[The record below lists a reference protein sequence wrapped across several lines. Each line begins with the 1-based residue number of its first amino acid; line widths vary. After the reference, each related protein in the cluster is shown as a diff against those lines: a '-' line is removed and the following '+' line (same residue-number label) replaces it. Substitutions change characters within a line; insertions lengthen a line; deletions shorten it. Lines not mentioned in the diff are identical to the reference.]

1 MHNAAQAYGKVAQQT
16 LTGRDLEAHVLIK
29 AATKLQ
35 RIVDDWDARQG
46 ELTEALTNNRK
57 LWTILVAAVTEAD
70 NPLPQPIKSNIA
82 SLGLFVFNHTISVMI
97 TPAPERLKV
106 LININRDLA
115 AGLRGMAAQPAATT
129 A

>member
-1 MHNAAQAYGKVAQQT
+1 MAQQT

-115 AGLRGMAAQPAATT
+115 AGLRGTVAQPAAVSG
-129 A
+129 